1 MVSLSAFIGLRYSR
15 AKQKNRFIS
24 FISLSSLIG
33 IMLGV
38 AVLIIGVSAMNGFER
53 ELRERILSVI
63 PHGEIEAAKGAFY
76 HWPDVVRQVEND
88 PQVLAAAPYINVTG
102 LLQKGNTMKG
112 VALRAIEPDMEDK
125 VTNMSRYI
133 SEQGWQRLSQTG
145 NNLVLGQGIATK
157 LGLNVNDSVT
167 LLLPNLEQGSKLS
180 APKRV
185 TFTVVGLLNMRGQ
198 LDHSLGFMS
207 LETGES
213 LTAGVNGVAF
223 KTSDVMD
230 AVTITRRVAFD
241 SGLLVY
247 IKPWMFTQGN
257 VYQDIQL
264 VKALM
269 YVILFL
275 VVAVAC
281 FNIVSTLVMAVNEK
295 KGDIAI
301 LQTMGASN
309 ALLRNVF
316 IVQGLLNGIV
326 GAVLGVILGV
336 TVALNL
342 TGIFNLVE
350 ELLGRK
356 VLSAEIYFIDFM
368 PSMVQPL
375 DVVVIAIVAVM
386 MSLLAT
392 LYPAW
397 RATQVKPA
405 QQLGHG

>member
-1 MVSLSAFIGLRYSR
+1 MISLSAFIGLRYSR

-63 PHGEIEAAKGAFY
+63 PHGEIEAAKGAFSA
-76 HWPDVVRQVEND
+76 WPELVRRVEQD
-88 PQVLAAAPYINVTG
+88 RQVLAAAPYINVTG

-112 VALRAIEPDMEDK
+112 VALRAIEPELEDK

-133 SEQGWQRLSQTG
+133 SAEGWQRLSEPGQH
-145 NNLVLGQGIATK
+145 LVLGKGIADK
-157 LGLNVNDSVT
+157 LGLKVNDTVT
-167 LLLPNLEQGSKLS
+167 LLLPNLAQSTKLA

-185 TFTVVGLLNMRGQ
+185 NFTLVGILQMGGQ

-207 LETGES
+207 LATGES
-213 LTAGVNGVAF
+213 LTAGVNGIAF
-223 KTSDVMD
+223 KTDDVMD

-241 SGLLVY
+241 TGLLVY
-247 IKPWMFTQGN
+247 IKPWVFTQGN

-309 ALLRNVF
+309 SLLRNVF

-326 GAVLGVILGV
+326 GALLGVILGLL
-336 TVALNL
+336 VALNL
-342 TGIFNLVE
+342 TEIFNLVE
-350 ELLGRK
+350 QLLGKK

-368 PSMVQPL
+368 PSMVQAL
-375 DVVVIAIVAVM
+375 DVVIIAVVAII